1 MVEEDKNSDSQEN
14 RLQVTKSLDRFIQ
27 VQLAENKTKNLELQ
41 IRKQE
46 IASNEKIATKAID
59 AQQAAQS
66 DKYTKYNKHLSN
78 LYWFIG
84 AVVLIVLIFCGFAL
98 KNDGKEVI
106 VESLKV
112 ILSFAAGAFGGF
124 HWGKNK
130 KDD

>member
-1 MVEEDKNSDSQEN
+1 MVEEDKNSDSKEN

-78 LYWFIG
+78 LYWFVG
-84 AVVLIVLIFCGFAL
+84 VVLLIVLVFCGFAL
-98 KNDGKEVI
+98 KNDGKEII

-112 ILSFAAGAFGGF
+112 ILSFAAGTFGGF